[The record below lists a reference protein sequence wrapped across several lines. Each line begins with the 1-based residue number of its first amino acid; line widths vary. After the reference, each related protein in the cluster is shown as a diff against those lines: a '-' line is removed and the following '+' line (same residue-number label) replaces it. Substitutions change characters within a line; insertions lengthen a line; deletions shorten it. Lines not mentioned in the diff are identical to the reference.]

1 MYWQIGNIIQLLLLK
16 WQPHHE
22 IKRNCS
28 LKHVGESN
36 SIDGTR
42 VILGEEHNKQGID
55 DRESGMLGGILL
67 VGL

>member
-1 MYWQIGNIIQLLLLK
+1 MQC
-16 WQPHHE
+16 
-22 IKRNCS
+22 NCS
-28 LKHVGESN
+28 LKHVNESN